1 MTKTY
6 NEKEFNDMLTSAL
19 MKVVEQAKDND
30 CSNAATSI
38 IMTGVIILFEI
49 KQAVFDD
56 NTETITIEKE

>member
-19 MKVVEQAKDND
+19 MRLVDQAKESDY
-30 CSNAATSI
+30 SNAVTGI
-38 IMTGVIILFEI
+38 MMTGVLILSEI